1 MTPTNA
7 DQGRYGM
14 ADKPDLEARP
24 RDNDHGAPRK
34 HHRRRWILASVAA
47 LVVLVVLVAV
57 AVKPQPGPPPLA
69 LPTAGAIAPALDG
82 PPDGTWSVTAGSVA
96 GFRIRQTFFG
106 RRSDVVGRTSTV
118 TGTIAV
124 SHNQLTSA
132 TFRVDLTT
140 IKVDDKTQPQF
151 AKSLDTQRHPSATF
165 TLTQPTT
172 LSPDLNTGATVTA
185 TAIGKLTLHG
195 VTRPVTFTISGRRNG
210 SALEAA
216 GSIHITF
223 SDWGIEPPK
232 NYGPLGSLADHGVA
246 EFLLVLHRQ

>member
-1 MTPTNA
+1 MA
-7 DQGRYGM
+7 GRQG
-14 ADKPDLEARP
+14 LEART

-47 LVVLVVLVAV
+47 LIVLVVLVAV

-69 LPTAGAIAPALDG
+69 LPPAGAIAPAQAG
-82 PPDGTWSVTAGSVA
+82 PPDGTWNVTAGSVA
-96 GFRIRQTFFG
+96 GFRVRQTLFG
-106 RRSDVVGRTSTV
+106 RSSDVVGRTSMV

-132 TFRVDLTT
+132 TFRVALTT
-140 IKVDDKTQPQF
+140 IKVNDKPSPQF
-151 AKSLDTQRHPSATF
+151 ANSLDTQRHPDATF
-165 TLTQPTT
+165 TLTQPTM

-185 TAIGKLTLHG
+185 TAPGQLTLHG
-195 VTRPVTFTISGRRNG
+195 VTRQVTFTISGRRNG
-210 SALEAA
+210 PALQAA

-232 NYGPLGSLADHGVA
+232 NYGPLGSLDDHGVA